1 MPPPPR
7 AGSWALFSFHP
18 VLPAFNGQKLCPLP
32 HCGDTNV
39 HSPQGLPR
47 RSTAEGAR
55 PGPPQRVDCVLGPRE
70 RAGPGPQRTG
80 ANLSPARQ
88 PGGGRA
94 GRRLQARAEG
104 PGMVRR
110 KVEGPVPLAGSPT
123 SQPAG
128 KRGILDEP
136 GQQPGPVGQGIL
148 PVRSQPGSPGWQCH
162 QP

>member
-80 ANLSPARQ
+80 ANLSPARR
-88 PGGGRA
+88 PGGGGQA
-94 GRRLQARAEG
+94 GACR
-104 PGMVRR
+104 PG
-110 KVEGPVPLAGSPT
+110 L
-123 SQPAG
+123 
-128 KRGILDEP
+128 RGLGWCGERWKGLCP
-136 GQQPGPVGQGIL
+136 WPGPPPRSPRGKGACWMNQG
-148 PVRSQPGSPGWQCH
+148 GSLGLWGKESCL
-162 QP
+162 